1 MGTFVHGYDHP
12 VLWSEEKRRLEQR
25 KIADESLQVVKQ
37 RKEQQFRQKIQEKE
51 QYKRMIEKHYPW
63 GKPGGGAPNDNIRMT
78 NITRMG
84 LFPEAINT
92 VRNYVPPPP
101 MPKIRGGGGG
111 APIRSNSGRVIT
123 TFRDDPSIT
132 FKDQTRN
139 IVDIELRYKTT
150 PKMKKTYK
158 QELDKIVAEKAR
170 RKQENCACD
179 KNGVDPWGKAGPGG
193 APWRPPNAI
202 GCSFMES
209 MGWTDTKLLQKM
221 DSETHAAYTNPSLKV
236 RASPPSTEEV
246 KHIKEEARKP
256 HPSCCLMCNCLCVK
270 DGKNRHPPPPPPPP
284 PPPLNNPVPRRI
296 RRECD
301 KLTPKVTETKPKNP
315 KQKKNGKDTR
325 TRSYMVSGGVEL
337 VPLLAKRRAQERSI
351 SLSSTDV
358 TKYREA
364 RQWENYSI
372 QYLNDLCR
380 QMDRKQKA
388 TEKSKRMDME
398 TSRQHYETWSSFW
411 GRPGHGAP
419 RDIKNKLNLDDL
431 LYKVPLLNKA
441 N

>member
-1 MGTFVHGYDHP
+1 MGTFLHGYDHP
-12 VLWSEEKRRLEQR
+12 VLWSEEKRRVEER
-25 KIADESLQVVKQ
+25 RIADESQKLAKQ
-37 RKEQQFRQKIQEKE
+37 RRDQQYFQKIRDRE
-51 QYKRMIEKHYPW
+51 QYKQMIEKHCPW
-63 GKPGGGAPNDNIRMT
+63 GKPGGGAPNDNIRMK
-78 NITRMG
+78 NIMREG

-92 VRNYVPPPP
+92 VRNYIPPPQ

-111 APIRSNSGRVIT
+111 APIRTNSGRMIT

-139 IVDIELRYKTT
+139 IVDIELRYKTS
-150 PKMKKTYK
+150 PKEKKSYR
-158 QELDKIVAEKAR
+158 QELDKIVAEKER
-170 RKQENCACD
+170 RKKDNCNCEKSA
-179 KNGVDPWGKAGPGG
+179 VDPWGKAGPGG
-193 APWRPPNAI
+193 NPWRPPNAI

-209 MGWTDTKLLQKM
+209 MGWTDKKLLQKM
-221 DSETHAAYTNPSLKV
+221 DSETHSAYTNPHGQI
-236 RASPPSTEEV
+236 RAPPPSDAEV
-246 KHIKEEARKP
+246 KQIKEEARKP
-256 HPSCCLMCNCLCVK
+256 HPSCCLMCNCLCIK
-270 DGKNRHPPPPPPPP
+270 EGRNRHVPPPPPPPP
-284 PPPLNNPVPRRI
+284 PPMINPVPRRI

-301 KLTPKVTETKPKNP
+301 KLTPKVTEVKPKTVRT
-315 KQKKNGKDTR
+315 KKNGKDLR
-325 TRSYMVSGGVEL
+325 SRSYMISGGVEL
-337 VPLLAKRRAQERSI
+337 VPLLAKRRAQERPI

-364 RQWENYSI
+364 RQWEAYSV

-388 TEKSKRMDME
+388 FEKSKQHDLE
-398 TSRQHYETWSSFW
+398 TSRQHFETWTNFW

-431 LYKVPLLNKA
+431 LYKLPMTKA

>member
-1 MGTFVHGYDHP
+1 MGTFLHGYDHP
-12 VLWSEEKRRLEQR
+12 VLWSEEKRRLEQKR
-25 KIADESLQVVKQ
+25 IAEESLKIVKQ
-37 RKEQQFRQKIQEKE
+37 RKEQQFRQKIQERE
-51 QYKRMIEKHYPW
+51 QYKQMIEKHCPW
-63 GKPGGGAPNDNIRMT
+63 GRPGGGAPNDNIRMT
-78 NITRMG
+78 NITKEG

-111 APIRSNSGRVIT
+111 APIRSNSGRLIT

-139 IVDIELRYKTT
+139 IVDIELRYKTS
-150 PKMKKTYK
+150 PKVKKTYK
-158 QELDKIVAEKAR
+158 MELDKIVAEKER

-179 KNGVDPWGKAGPGG
+179 KTTVDPWGKAGPGG
-193 APWRPPNAI
+193 TPWRPPNAI

-221 DSETHAAYTNPSLKV
+221 DSETHSAYTNPNIKV
-236 RASPPSTEEV
+236 KVTPPSVEEKLVFPFQV

-256 HPSCCLMCNCLCVK
+256 HPTCCMMCNCLCVK
-270 DGKNRHPPPPPPPP
+270 DGKNRHVPPPPPPPP
-284 PPPLNNPVPRRI
+284 PPMSNPVPRRI

-301 KLTPKVTETKPKNP
+301 KLTPKVTEVKPKNTKPKR
-315 KQKKNGKDTR
+315 NGKDLR
-325 TRSYMVSGGVEL
+325 TRSYMISGGVEL
-337 VPLLAKRRAQERSI
+337 VPLLAKRRAQERPI

-358 TKYREA
+358 TKYKEA

-388 TEKSKRMDME
+388 FEQATGDGDK
-398 TSRQHYETWSSFW
+398 
-411 GRPGHGAP
+411 
-419 RDIKNKLNLDDL
+419 
-431 LYKVPLLNKA
+431 
-441 N
+441 